1 MKHFLLSM
9 LFFTAFGLSFA
20 QESTFTGRV
29 LEKDTEIVVPF
40 ANVLV
45 VNQQDSV
52 LAAAL
57 TTDNGE
63 FKLKLIPQD
72 NLRLRLSGIGYKN
85 TDYPLNINNKELGDL
100 LIEKDV
106 KMLENVDVSAQ
117 NTVVQKFDR
126 KVYSMNENKKAASKD
141 IYDLLRTLPGVSV
154 DEQKNVRFKG
164 AEASILVDDMP
175 ADYLYPDLEMIP
187 VQMVDKIELI
197 DASMQ
202 TGEIGKGGIINIR
215 MQVQKEDGLSGVASL
230 RGSMEKD
237 KLNSG
242 NAYLNLNLKAGKWV
256 FFNNAYIMQGSWA
269 SESESVGSLEFN
281 DMNYIENSKSFYDY
295 KYSYLMDYLGAQYNF
310 TDKTKLVLALG
321 VNGNKSENSGGGYM
335 EQLLGGQ
342 TYREYNRE
350 SNNISETLR
359 GTAYAFFRHSFD
371 TTLREIKIY
380 ANVRLPEFSQYSTS
394 TNTYNYQVQNF
405 APTDSI
411 LSTATI
417 EHNKRF
423 SLYSGAYYNHP
434 ISEKTRW
441 NANYRASLSNSLQDD
456 NEYYQNGILYLP
468 ETTKESGIRFNHF
481 LSTRFGSKLG
491 NWKLDGGINQQHYHY
506 DFTINNYTEN
516 LSDTSAYIKADYYN
530 ILPSATIMFTIDSL
544 QDLKLSYSRTARAPW
559 YSQLNPILFKRNPYS
574 WSQGNPDLKP
584 IIHNNAYLGYSLN
597 KPMWNLSADLF
608 YSQTNNDVAYLQ
620 IPISESIHLSTPEN
634 YAYNSRLGIDL
645 GGYLS
650 IKGKYNFNLSGSFYH
665 SEIDSGNLSDA
676 LEDLGITPE
685 NVKQKNFGYHIK
697 LSTDVSF
704 SQNTSAMFYVNY
716 TSREYSLSG
725 YNFDQISSSINVTQ
739 RFFDRRLTLSIGI
752 NNLLNDLMPRGSYYD
767 YMNQNYTENI
777 LYSTQTERMLF
788 VSLRYRFNKGDRET
802 GQVGQ
807 NVN

>member
-1 MKHFLLSM
+1 MKHFILIMLLI
-9 LFFTAFGLSFA
+9 TAFGLSFA
-20 QESTFTGRV
+20 QETTFSGRV
-29 LEKDTEIVVPF
+29 LEKKSENAVPF

-45 VNQQDSV
+45 INQQDSV
-52 LAAAL
+52 LSAAL
-57 TTDNGE
+57 TNEGGE
-63 FKLKLIPQD
+63 FKLKLIPQK

-85 TDYPLNINNKELGDL
+85 TNYPLNISNSELGDVF
-100 LIEKDV
+100 IEKDI
-106 KMLENVDVSAQ
+106 KMLEDVDVSAQ

-126 KVYSMNENKKAASKD
+126 KVYSMNDNKKAAAKD

-175 ADYLYPDLEMIP
+175 AEFLYPDLEMIP
-187 VQMVDKIELI
+187 VQMVEKIELI

-215 MQVQKEDGLSGVASL
+215 MLVQKEDGLSGVASL
-230 RGSMEKD
+230 RGSFEKD

-242 NAYLNLNLKAGKWV
+242 NAYLNINLKANKWV
-256 FFNNAYIMQGSWA
+256 FFNNAYIMQGRWA
-269 SESESVGSLEFN
+269 SEAESEGSLEFDN
-281 DMNYIENSKSFYDY
+281 MDYTSNSTSNYDY
-295 KYSYLMDYLGAQYNF
+295 SYAYLMDYLGAQYNF
-310 TDKTKLVLALG
+310 TDKTKLVLAIG
-321 VNGNKSENSGGGYM
+321 INGNQSNSSGGGHM
-335 EQLLGGQ
+335 EQVLGGQ

-350 SNNISETLR
+350 NDNINETLR

-380 ANVRLPEFSQYSTS
+380 ANVNLPQFSQYNTS

-405 APTDSI
+405 AATDSV
-411 LSTATI
+411 LSTAFVYY
-417 EHNKRF
+417 NKDF
-423 SLYSGAYYNHP
+423 SVYTGAYYNHP
-434 ISEKTRW
+434 INEKSRW
-441 NANYRASLSNSLQDD
+441 NANYRASLSNSIQDD
-456 NEYYQNGILYLP
+456 TDYYMNEVLYLQ
-468 ETTKESGIRFNHF
+468 ESTKESGIRFNHF
-481 LSTRFGSKLG
+481 LSTRFGTTFGK
-491 NWKLDGGINQQHYHY
+491 WKIDAGINQQHYHY
-506 DFTINNYTEN
+506 DFEIQNYNED
-516 LSDTSAYIKADYYN
+516 LSDTTAYIMADYYN

-544 QDLKLSYSRTARAPW
+544 QDLKLSFSRTARAPW

-584 IIHNNAYLGYSLN
+584 IVHNNVYLGYSLN

-608 YSQTNNDVAYLQ
+608 YTQTNNDVAYLQ
-620 IPISESIHLSTPEN
+620 IPISESIHLSSPEN

-665 SEIDSGNLSDA
+665 SEIDSGNLSET
-676 LEDLGITPE
+676 LENLGIEPE
-685 NVKQKNFGYHIK
+685 NMKQKNFGYHIK
-697 LSTDVSF
+697 LSTDISF
-704 SQNTSAMFYVNY
+704 SKNTSAMFYVNY

-725 YNFDQISSSINVTQ
+725 YEFDQISSSINMTQ
-739 RFFDRRLTLSIGI
+739 RFFDRSLTLSIGI

-767 YMNQNYTENI
+767 YLNQTYTENI
-777 LYSTQTERMLF
+777 LYSIQTERMLF

-807 NVN
+807 NME